1 MITIDLIDEQ
11 ISHPEKPD
19 IRSKVKAPRL
29 GAGLA
34 DPLYS
39 LAQSHQNELIQA
51 AHAARLLKTNEGTPI
66 DIQRFVR
73 KGGWFKSRR
82 CHRFRESVPS
92 VWTALKV
99 ARRRQCVEHVRLC

>member
-66 DIQRFVR
+66 DIQRFV
-73 KGGWFKSRR
+73 GDLKSA
-82 CHRFRESVPS
+82 
-92 VWTALKV
+92 ALTL
-99 ARRRQCVEHVRLC
+99 AERYSNRNR